1 MTILGSVLFGLLVG
15 VVAKLLM
22 PGKDPGGFLATI
34 AIGII
39 GGVVGGLLGRLMGMY
54 SEGDPVGFVMAVIG
68 AVVLL
73 IGYRVMTR
81 GTNSTTV

>member
-15 VVAKLLM
+15 VIAKLLM

-39 GGVVGGLLGRLMGMY
+39 GGVVGGLIGRLTGMY
-54 SEGDPVGFVMAVIG
+54 GEGDPVGFVMAVIG
-68 AVVLL
+68 AVILL
-73 IGYRVMTR
+73 IGYRLMTR
-81 GTNSTTV
+81 GTTVTH